1 MDDAEGDI
9 GLPEKVALLA
19 QKETLAQS
27 EESKYFVTIS
37 RRTCLRRLHLSGCFV
52 KPDRCCEVSYLDQVT
67 ADDFDSVCQACK
79 KKMVAECGRENGDQ
93 SSSTASSTS
102 TASENDM
109 DEVPL

>member
-1 MDDAEGDI
+1 M
-9 GLPEKVALLA
+9 
-19 QKETLAQS
+19 
-27 EESKYFVTIS
+27 
-37 RRTCLRRLHLSGCFV
+37 
-52 KPDRCCEVSYLDQVT
+52 T

-79 KKMVAECGRENGDQ
+79 KKMVAGCGRENGDQ